1 MSRMVGAVALVGV
14 AALAVAGAWLVVDRG
29 GEAVVERR
37 EVPLLMLWNLPYG
50 FDQDGECAGGPDSI
64 GWVRPQE
71 RSFPPDYGFYCTADP
86 GYIAHA
92 IGQMEDAGVGV
103 VLLTWFGWGDIN
115 FDGEI
120 HRADNSVI
128 APDFVGANTA
138 VKRIL
143 EHLRD
148 SNSKVKAAL
157 MVEPFFLNADPK
169 ILPADLTISQRQQ
182 ILDYAKTNF
191 YEPFNG
197 QMFRWGDEEKPLIAN
212 WKNNEGR
219 WLLSETGDT
228 YFTFREYGVVAEGA
242 DWEFTAHRGLE
253 GMEPGTDGAM
263 WIAPR
268 FDEFYLW
275 NQGALPPGRNYGT
288 LVRLDPYLR
297 EGLYDQGWRKVY
309 ENSGEV
315 SMVML
320 YGWNPWAEAAAIE
333 PSLPDGD
340 LLLRKTAW
348 YYHRFTEGLEF
359 QPFCLDTTRLWS
371 QPADLKQFIGNLD
384 ARELG
389 LDEGVSVSEFLAARL
404 DEAQNLIERRL
415 GRAYSPSEVPPGVR
429 NIHLRLSANIYNYI
443 LMNKRNPVM
452 QVGEFNFQLNDDRL
466 FTDALKEDLALYR
479 ERKPV
484 QVIYP

>member
-1 MSRMVGAVALVGV
+1 MNRMVGVVALLMV
-14 AALAVAGAWLVVDRG
+14 AALAAAGAWLAVGKD
-29 GEAVVERR
+29 GEAVEMRR

-64 GWVRPQE
+64 GWVRSQE
-71 RSFPPDYGFYCTADP
+71 RAFPPEYGFYCTADP
-86 GYIAHA
+86 DYISHA
-92 IGQMEDAGVGV
+92 LGQMEDAGVGV
-103 VLLTWFGWGDIN
+103 VLLTWFGWGDVN

-120 HRADNSVI
+120 HRADGRLI
-128 APDFVGANTA
+128 APDLVGVNAA
-138 VKRIL
+138 VKGIL

-148 SNSKVKAAL
+148 SNSSIKAAL

-169 ILPADLTISQRQQ
+169 ILPVDLTLDQRRQ

-191 YEPFNG
+191 YEPFIE
-197 QMFRWGDEEKPLIAN
+197 QMFRWGEGEKPLIVH

-219 WLLSETGDT
+219 WPLSETGDT
-228 YFTFREYGVVAEGA
+228 YFTFREYGVIAEGA

-253 GMEPGTDGAM
+253 SMEPGTDGAM

-275 NQGALPPGRNYGT
+275 NQGALPPDKDYGN

-297 EGLYDQGWRKVY
+297 EGLYDQAWRKVY

-348 YYHRFTEGLEF
+348 YYRRFAEGQDF
-359 QPFCLDTTRLWS
+359 QPFGLDSTGLWS
-371 QPADLKQFIGNLD
+371 QPSDLKQFIGNLD
-384 ARELG
+384 ANELG
-389 LDEGVSVSEFLAARL
+389 LEENVSVSEFLAARL
-404 DEAQNLIERRL
+404 HEAQNLIERRL
-415 GRAYSPSEVPPGVR
+415 GRTYTPSEMPPGVR

-452 QVGEFNFQLNDDRL
+452 QVGEFNFQLNNDRL
-466 FTDALKEDLALYR
+466 FTDALKDDLALFR
-479 ERKPV
+479 ARKPI
-484 QVIYP
+484 QVLYP